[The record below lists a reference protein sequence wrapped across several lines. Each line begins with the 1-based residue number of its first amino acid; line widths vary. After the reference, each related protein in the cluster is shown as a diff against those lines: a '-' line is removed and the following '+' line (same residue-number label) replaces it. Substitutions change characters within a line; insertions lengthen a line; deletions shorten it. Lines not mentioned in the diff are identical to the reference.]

1 MTNSLNADA
10 RWDAAAALARSVA
23 VPKIRSRRWWAWAW
37 IVSAVIAVGALG
49 FSLTS
54 WIVPVGGEDG
64 VEVVDSLPT
73 AQWTLFTAYVLLLAY
88 GVFWGSVTER
98 LVDPSSTIKSPLS
111 RTEKRNVRRQ
121 LAGKVPADENRL
133 PTVLAIARQNQ
144 RITEAAV
151 PQLAA
156 LVFLYASIKI
166 GVVDSDSAYEPYLS
180 IAVALTLTGSALYLA
195 IVYFKTARFVRAHDV
210 RATKSH
216 LSRRE

>member
-49 FSLTS
+49 FSLAS
-54 WIVPVGGEDG
+54 WIVPGGGEDG
-64 VEVVDSLPT
+64 VEVVDSMPT
-73 AQWTLFTAYVLLLAY
+73 AQWPLFTAYVLLLAY

-133 PTVLAIARQNQ
+133 PIVLSIARQNQ

-156 LVFLYASIKI
+156 LIFFYASIKI
-166 GVVDSDSAYEPYLS
+166 GVVESDSAYEPYLS
-180 IAVALTLTGSALYLA
+180 IAVALTLTWSALYLA
-195 IVYFKTARFVRAHDV
+195 IVYVKTARFVRAHDAL
-210 RATKSH
+210 ATT
-216 LSRRE
+216 SRGPLDR